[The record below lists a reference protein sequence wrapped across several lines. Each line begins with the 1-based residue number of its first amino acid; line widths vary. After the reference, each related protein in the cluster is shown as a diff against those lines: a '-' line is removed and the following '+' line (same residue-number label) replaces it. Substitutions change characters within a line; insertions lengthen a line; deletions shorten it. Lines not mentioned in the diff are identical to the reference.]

1 MKRVLVLL
9 AVAAL
14 AHADTQM
21 QSQIEALTAIDTVP
35 TTDELGRVFGD
46 PVADLSGFALDTSR
60 NAGVRLRAI
69 HALVHY
75 CTPSPPA
82 TICDQAPAHA
92 PLVQIVNANAAA
104 ISGSDLLML
113 RAAIESLGPMQVAT
127 DLNLLYPLLNH
138 PSRDVRA
145 TTALALGDLCN
156 TNAIS
161 YLRTRLQN
169 ESVDQVRLAISTALR
184 VLNQA
189 PCSP

>member
-1 MKRVLVLL
+1 MKRVLVVL

-35 TTDELGRVFGD
+35 TADQLDRVFGD
-46 PVADLSGFALDTSR
+46 PVADLAGFALDTSR

-75 CTPSPPA
+75 CTPSPP
-82 TICDQAPAHA
+82 TTCNQDPAHA
-92 PLVQIVNANAAA
+92 PLIQIVTANATA

-113 RAAIESLGPMQVAT
+113 RAAIESLGPMQVTT

-156 TNAIS
+156 TNAVS